1 MNSQKRIA
9 SWSPTVMR
17 VALGGIILVHGL
29 GKLLGIGPAASS
41 VSGFAGFLASLGVP
55 FPELMAWVV
64 TLVETVGAL
73 MIIMGLFTRY
83 AAVLVAI
90 DMAAATWL
98 VHIPVGFAPNDG
110 GFAYT
115 LLLGLVAIG
124 LVLSGPGRLALDHAI
139 FGREMFPGMRR
150 RHEDDEVRAK
160 RA

>member
-1 MNSQKRIA
+1 
-9 SWSPTVMR
+9 MR

-29 GKLLGIGPAASS
+29 GKLLDIGPAATGG

-73 MIIMGLFTRY
+73 MIIMGLLTRY

-90 DMAAATWL
+90 DMAAAMWL

-110 GFAYT
+110 GLAYP
-115 LLLGLVAIG
+115 LALSLIAIG

-150 RHEDDEVRAK
+150 REDDEVRAR

>member
-1 MNSQKRIA
+1 
-9 SWSPTVMR
+9 MR

-29 GKLLGIGPAASS
+29 GKLLDVGPAATGG
-41 VSGFAGFLASLGVP
+41 VSGFAGFLASLSVP

-64 TLVETVGAL
+64 ALVETVGAL
-73 MIIMGLFTRY
+73 MIIGGLFTRY
-83 AAVLVAI
+83 AATLVAI

-98 VHIPVGFAPNDG
+98 VHLPNGFLVAEG

-115 LLLGLVAIG
+115 LVLGLIAIG

-139 FGREMFPGMRR
+139 FGREMLPGMRQT
-150 RHEDDEVRAK
+150 DNDEITAK